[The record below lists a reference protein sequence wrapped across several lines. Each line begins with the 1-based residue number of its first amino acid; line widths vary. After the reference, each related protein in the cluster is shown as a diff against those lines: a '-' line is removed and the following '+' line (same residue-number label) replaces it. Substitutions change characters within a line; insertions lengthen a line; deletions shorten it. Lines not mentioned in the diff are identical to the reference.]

1 VKTLYLDPDAWDLA
15 VDAAGNIAVAGAPYA
30 RAQDAASGIR
40 TFEGECWYDT
50 SIGVPYWPDILG
62 HAPPIELL
70 RAHIVAGALA
80 GSSDIAGAQAWF
92 TQVDREVHGQVQ
104 VTGVDGAVSTAG
116 F

>member
-1 VKTLYLDPDAWDLA
+1 MKTLFLDPAGWDLA
-15 VDAAGNIAVAGAPYA
+15 LDASGNIAVAEAPWA

-40 TFEGECWYDT
+40 TFAGECIYDT

-70 RAHIVAGALA
+70 RARLTAAALA
-80 GSSDIAGAQAWF
+80 GSADIGSAQVWF
-92 TQVDREVHGQVQ
+92 TQVDREVRGQVQ
-104 VTGVDGAVSTAG
+104 VTGVDGSVSTAG